1 MMISKELLKKYDVET
16 IESRIKHGASKE
28 QAEED
33 TLRNFLTNTDYVA
46 NKIAEAI
53 FLNEKTQDYT
63 ETLQMRKYARGR
75 IDEIMKDKKI
85 NKVDGEII

>member
-1 MMISKELLKKYDVET
+1 MISKEILKKYNVET
-16 IESRIKHGASKE
+16 IESRIEHGASKE

-53 FLNEKTQDYT
+53 FLNEEIQDYT

>member
-1 MMISKELLKKYDVET
+1 MISKELLKKYNVET
-16 IESRIKHGASKE
+16 IESRIEHGASKE

-53 FLNEKTQDYT
+53 FLNEETQDYT

>member
-1 MMISKELLKKYDVET
+1 MISKEDLKKYNVET
-16 IESRIKHGASKE
+16 IESRIEHGASKE

-53 FLNEKTQDYT
+53 FLNEETQDYT

>member
-1 MMISKELLKKYDVET
+1 MISKEMLKKYNIET
-16 IESRIKHGASKE
+16 IESRIEHGASKE

-53 FLNEKTQDYT
+53 FLNEETQDYT

>member
-1 MMISKELLKKYDVET
+1 MISKEMLKKYNVET
-16 IESRIKHGASKE
+16 IESRIEHGASKE

-53 FLNEKTQDYT
+53 FLNEETQDYT

>member
-1 MMISKELLKKYDVET
+1 MITKELLKKYNVET
-16 IESRIKHGASKE
+16 IESRIEHGASKE

-53 FLNEKTQDYT
+53 FLNEETQDYT

>member
-1 MMISKELLKKYDVET
+1 MISEELLKKYDVET
-16 IESRIKHGASKE
+16 IESRIEHGASKE

-53 FLNEKTQDYT
+53 FLNEETQDYT

>member
-1 MMISKELLKKYDVET
+1 MISEELLKKYDVET
-16 IESRIKHGASKE
+16 IESRIEHGASKE

-33 TLRNFLTNTDYVA
+33 MLRNFLTNTDYVA

-53 FLNEKTQDYT
+53 FLNEETQDYT

>member
-1 MMISKELLKKYDVET
+1 MISKEMLKKYNVET
-16 IESRIKHGASKE
+16 IESRIEHGASKE

-33 TLRNFLTNTDYVA
+33 TLRNFLTNTDYIA

-53 FLNEKTQDYT
+53 FLNEETQDYT

>member
-1 MMISKELLKKYDVET
+1 MISKEILKKYNVET
-16 IESRIKHGASKE
+16 IESRIEHGASKE

-53 FLNEKTQDYT
+53 FLNEETQDYT

>member
-1 MMISKELLKKYDVET
+1 MISKEMLKKYNVET
-16 IESRIKHGASKE
+16 IESRIEHGASKE

-33 TLRNFLTNTDYVA
+33 MLRNFLTNTDYVA

-53 FLNEKTQDYT
+53 FLNEETQDYT

>member
-1 MMISKELLKKYDVET
+1 MISKELLKKYDVET
-16 IESRIKHGASKE
+16 IESRIEHGASKE

-53 FLNEKTQDYT
+53 FLNEETQDYT

>member
-1 MMISKELLKKYDVET
+1 MISKEILKKYEVET
-16 IESRIKHGASKE
+16 IESRIEHGASKE

-46 NKIAEAI
+46 NKIAEAV
-53 FLNEKTQDYT
+53 FLNEESQDYT
-63 ETLQMRKYARGR
+63 EILQMRKYARGR

-85 NKVDGEII
+85 DKVDGLIL